1 MEECARNFEIAV
13 WSSASDEYV
22 RSVVESIF
30 PDPSLLHFVWGRSR
44 ASLRR
49 TSPYD
54 DGNFFDPWDHLHYRK
69 PLSKV
74 RRGGWNLERVLIV
87 DDTPEKCVQNFGNAI
102 YPKPFEGS
110 LEDNELRLL
119 TAYLKT
125 LKDEANVRRLEK
137 RRWRD
142 FVLPT

>member
-1 MEECARNFEIAV
+1 M
-13 WSSASDEYV
+13 
-22 RSVVESIF
+22 
-30 PDPSLLHFVWGRSR
+30 
-44 ASLRR
+44 
-49 TSPYD
+49 
-54 DGNFFDPWDHLHYRK
+54 
-69 PLSKV
+69 
-74 RRGGWNLERVLIV
+74 ERVLIV